1 MGQPLSFRS
10 HFPPMTPRDEAEVA
24 SPGARINGPHKLLSA
39 CAYALTG
46 DVFAEEPMCIFQ
58 PKALA
63 VPA

>member
-1 MGQPLSFRS
+1 
-10 HFPPMTPRDEAEVA
+10 MTPRDEAEVA

-39 CAYALTG
+39 RAYALTG